1 MMCNFFVLYDNK
13 EADVKSLKKIVNV
26 FFCVC
31 FLGNECM
38 IRGLKPTVHGH

>member
-26 FFCVC
+26 FFFS